1 MDVRAELRADCANCF
16 GLCCVALPFTASS
29 DFAFDKEAG
38 APCVNLLTDHRC
50 GIHGSL
56 RERGFTG
63 CTVFDCLGA
72 GQKVS
77 RVVFGG
83 RGWRDDPDVADRMF
97 RAFPV
102 VRALHELLWYLAD
115 ALGRPAARPV
125 HAELRAAADKIDRL
139 TRSGAEALAEVDLAV
154 LREEAN
160 VLLPRASELVR
171 GAGRPE
177 YRGRDL
183 IGAKLRGAD
192 LSGANLRGACLIGAD
207 LSGADLR
214 LADLIGADLRGANLA
229 GADLRDCLYLTQFQV
244 NAANGDA
251 GTRLPSVLSRPD
263 HWPAAPGRAGLGR

>member
-1 MDVRAELRADCANCF
+1 MAQSTDARAELRADCANCF
-16 GLCCVALPFTASS
+16 GLCCVALPFTAST

-38 APCVNLLTDHRC
+38 APCVNLLADHRC

-56 RERGFTG
+56 RARGFTG

-83 RGWRDDPDVADRMF
+83 RGWRDEPAVAERMF
-97 RAFPV
+97 RVFPV

-125 HAELRAAADKIDRL
+125 HAQLRAAAERIDRL
-139 TRSGAEALAEVDLAV
+139 TRSEAESFPEVDLAAC
-154 LREEAN
+154 REE
-160 VLLPRASELVR
+160 VDVPLRRASGLVR
-171 GAGRPE
+171 GGGRPDR
-177 YRGRDL
+177 RGADL
-183 IGAKLRGAD
+183 IGANLRRAG
-192 LSGANLRGACLIGAD
+192 LSGADLRGACLIGAD

-244 NAANGDA
+244 NAATGDRA
-251 GTRLPSVLSRPD
+251 TRLPPVLSRPA
-263 HWPAAPGRAGLGR
+263 HWAAAPRR